1 MTQNSVIFWN
11 DNFKV
16 WQGKSTTLLIHCD
29 ISKQIRDAENY
40 LGLAVVGLKID
51 PTNSTNIE
59 LVLAKCDKNDT

>member
-29 ISKQIRDAENY
+29 ISKQIEM
-40 LGLAVVGLKID
+40 LKI
-51 PTNSTNIE
+51 I
-59 LVLAKCDKNDT
+59 